1 MDADTQNDSDSGQE
15 VSWMTHPMVEYPQ
28 KAAIFWTVFLLVL
41 LVIWVTTHQ
50 WIYIILSGVI
60 LFASLRGFV
69 LPTRYRMTQDG
80 IEIDRIFYKVRK
92 TWDDYRSYV
101 VERHG
106 VFLSPFSVKHR
117 LENFRGVFIPT
128 RTQHQQV
135 VKIVGK
141 YLEKMK

>member
-1 MDADTQNDSDSGQE
+1 MKAETQNNFESGQE

-28 KAAIFWTVFLLVL
+28 KAVIFWTVFLLVL
-41 LVIWVTTHQ
+41 MVIWVTTKE

-69 LPTRYRMTQDG
+69 LPTRYKITHDG

-92 TWDDYRSYV
+92 SWDDYRSYV

-128 RTQHQQV
+128 RTHHQQV
-135 VKIVGK
+135 VEIVGK

>member
-1 MDADTQNDSDSGQE
+1 MDTETQNNFDSGQE
-15 VSWMTHPMVEYPQ
+15 VRWTTHPMVEYPK
-28 KAAIFWTVFLLVL
+28 KAIIFWVVFLLVL
-41 LVIWVTTHQ
+41 LVIWVTTKE
-50 WIYIILSGVI
+50 WIYIVLSGVI

-69 LPTRYRMTQDG
+69 LPTRYRITQDG

-92 TWDDYRSYV
+92 SWDDYRSYV

-128 RTQHQQV
+128 RTHHQRV
-135 VKIVGK
+135 VEIVSK
-141 YLEKMK
+141 FLEKMK